1 MRARRFDNIA
11 ATMTNILVVDP
22 DVRRRAG
29 LRGVLER
36 HGFHVVE
43 GAGWDRLEAL
53 HAKDGAADI
62 GAIVASAHPREGSGA
77 ALAPLLRTTPVI
89 LIAEDATVAAAV
101 SAMRAGAADYV
112 AWPASDTAL
121 IDAVRRASAGPGDAA
136 EAGRDTSA
144 DWPIFGSCA
153 VMLDLFER
161 IRAAARTDAAVLVRG
176 ESGTGKELVAR
187 ALHARGPRRHAPMI
201 SLNCAAIPG
210 ALIES
215 ELFGHGR
222 ADAPNASA
230 AGLVAAA
237 TAGTLFLN
245 EVGEL
250 PPAVQERFLDV
261 PVAGA
266 AMPPGSANR
275 RDDVRVIAATQRNLE
290 LLVEHGQF
298 RADLLR
304 RLRGVTLSVPPL
316 RDRGGDIAALAR
328 ILARRAAARMG
339 KPEPRFSTDA
349 ITAMEGYHWPGNVR
363 ELENAVERAT
373 ILADQGD
380 IPAELLAIEAAV
392 RDTRGGAPAGDGED
406 AVSLEDYFVRFVTE
420 HQDQYTETELA
431 TKLGIS
437 RKNLWERRKRHGI
450 PRRRTRKRGPR
461 LDPV

>member
-1 MRARRFDNIA
+1 
-11 ATMTNILVVDP
+11 MTNILVVDP
-22 DVRRRAG
+22 DARRRAD

-36 HGFHVVE
+36 HGFRVVE
-43 GAGWDRLEAL
+43 GEEWDRLDAT
-53 HAKDGAADI
+53 HAKDDATDI
-62 GAIVASAHPREGSGA
+62 GAIVASAQPRERSDVTLA
-77 ALAPLLRTTPVI
+77 ALLRTTPVI

-136 EAGRDTSA
+136 ETGSDTSA
-144 DWPIFGSCA
+144 DWPIFGSCPA
-153 VMLDLFER
+153 MLDLFER
-161 IRAAARTDAAVLVRG
+161 IRAAARTNATVLVRG

-222 ADAPNASA
+222 ADSANAG

-250 PPAVQERFLDV
+250 PPVVQERFLDV

-266 AMPPGSANR
+266 ALPPGSANR
-275 RDDVRVIAATQRNLE
+275 HADVRVIAATQRNLE
-290 LLVEHGQF
+290 LLVEHRRF
-298 RADLLR
+298 RADLLE

-316 RDRGGDIAALAR
+316 RDRGGDIAGLAR
-328 ILARRAAARMG
+328 VLARRAAARMG
-339 KPEPRFSTDA
+339 KPEPRFSADA

-380 IPAELLAIEAAV
+380 IPAELLAIDAAV
-392 RDTRGGAPAGDGED
+392 RDTRGSAPAGDGED

-461 LDPV
+461 LDPA

>member
-1 MRARRFDNIA
+1 
-11 ATMTNILVVDP
+11 MTNILVVDP
-22 DVRRRAG
+22 DARRRAD

-36 HGFHVVE
+36 HRFRVVE
-43 GAGWDRLEAL
+43 GEGWDGLAAIR
-53 HAKDGAADI
+53 AKDDATDI
-62 GAIVASAHPREGSGA
+62 GAVVASAHLWERTGV
-77 ALAPLLRTTPVI
+77 ALATLLRATPVI
-89 LIAEDATVAAAV
+89 LIAEDATVSAAV

-112 AWPASDTAL
+112 TWPAPDTAL

-136 EAGRDTSA
+136 ETGTDSSA
-144 DWPIFGSCA
+144 DWPFFGSCPA
-153 VMLDLFER
+153 MLDLFER
-161 IRAAARTDAAVLVRG
+161 IRAAARTDATVLVRG

-222 ADAPNASA
+222 ADSANAGA

-237 TAGTLFLN
+237 AAGTLFLN

-250 PPAVQERFLDV
+250 PPVVQERLLDV
-261 PVAGA
+261 TVAGA
-266 AMPPGSANR
+266 AMPSGNATHHA
-275 RDDVRVIAATQRNLE
+275 DVRVIAATQRNLE

-298 RADLLR
+298 RPDLLE

-316 RDRGGDIAALAR
+316 RDRGGDIAALATV
-328 ILARRAAARMG
+328 LARRAAARMG
-339 KPEPRFSTDA
+339 KPEPRFSADA
-349 ITAMEGYHWPGNVR
+349 IAAMESYHWPGNVR

-380 IPAELLAIEAAV
+380 IPAELLAIDASIRE
-392 RDTRGGAPAGDGED
+392 TRGSAPAGEGAD
-406 AVSLEDYFVRFVTE
+406 AVSLEEYFVRFVTE